1 MRSQTYCLLLLEPR
15 DKRKVSQRNLY
26 CLLEIL
32 VLKLSRDI
40 KRAQYCQQH
49 RESVNMNTFGQSEHD
64 TRIWYHGTATSKA
77 CLQHFQVPPP
87 FPPRGH
93 LSGRFPR
100 RYFSYLTP
108 FFFLPFSPTAE
119 RGPGIVTSAGEIY
132 RLLPAIKL

>member
-108 FFFLPFSPTAE
+108 FFFCLFPPLRSVVQ
-119 RGPGIVTSAGEIY
+119 G
-132 RLLPAIKL
+132 